1 MDKLQ
6 YLWRAEKM
14 GWTWLTVP
22 DVITMDNYKRIE
34 DDVAAVISEGVRRIA
49 VDLSNVHYLYSTAMG
64 LFIRIQK
71 RVSEDGGAICLVNVS
86 NRVREVM
93 SSVNLD
99 KLFTIYTTDIEFEV
113 SQGEVW
119 DRRLDE
125 KSRFIG
131 IARVENG
138 VCRINLSG
146 FMTGANDLTAIDES
160 LCSGD
165 ISHYVLDLT
174 GLELIDS
181 FGLGVLRKLLLKI
194 REVEGVA
201 IAYGI
206 QESIVPLLT
215 FMALD
220 EYLNLYDNERE
231 ALESIGKA

>member
-1 MDKLQ
+1 MDQLQ

-34 DDVAAVISEGVRRIA
+34 DDVAAVVSEGVRRIA
-49 VDLSNVHYLYSTAMG
+49 VDLSNLHYLYSTAMG

-71 RVSEDGGAICLVNVS
+71 RVSESGGAICLVNTS
-86 NRVREVM
+86 NRVRDVM
-93 SSVNLD
+93 ASVNLD
-99 KLFTIYTTDIEFEV
+99 KLFTIYATDVEFEI

-119 DRRLDE
+119 ERRLDE
-125 KSRFIG
+125 SSRFIA

-146 FMTGANDLTAIDES
+146 FMTGANDLSTVNES
-160 LCSGD
+160 LCSAET
-165 ISHYVLDLT
+165 SHYVFDLT

-181 FGLGVLRKLLLKI
+181 FGLGVLRKQLLKI
-194 REVEGVA
+194 RDVGGTA